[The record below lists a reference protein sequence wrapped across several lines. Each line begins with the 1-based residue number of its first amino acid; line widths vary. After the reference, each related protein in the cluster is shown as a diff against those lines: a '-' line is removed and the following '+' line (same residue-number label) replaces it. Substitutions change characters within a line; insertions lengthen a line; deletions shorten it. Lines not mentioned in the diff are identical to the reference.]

1 LSSNQ
6 KKHFYNVAV
15 SSKLPKILTYHSFEK
30 LKIGTIVDIK
40 VLNSK
45 RKGII
50 ISENNIIPEFETKEI
65 ERVDFKYF
73 FDNFQLE
80 SAKFIST
87 YYFSSISEA
96 LNLFL
101 PQKVEKNRSIQRE
114 KVELTSP
121 LPLLSNA
128 QQRAFDKLSK
138 EKIALLFGVTGSGK
152 SEIYITKI
160 AQTINEGKNAIL
172 IMPEIA
178 LTPQM
183 EARLKKYFG
192 DMVAIWHSKLSKK
205 AKDKTLEKIYSGEIK
220 VVAGARS
227 ALFVPL
233 KNIGLFIVDE
243 EHDDSYKSQ
252 SRPRY
257 HARDLAIYFA
267 TKLGATIWLGSA
279 TPSLTSYI
287 KYPVIRLKES
297 FIKTQKN
304 YKFIQ
309 GDGVTSTIIKYLKAN
324 LKAKKESLVFVPTR
338 ANFKYLYCPSCGTT
352 QQCPFC
358 SVGMSLNRQKRY
370 LRCHYCNYTQ
380 TIPDRCKECGHSPL
394 SNFRIGTQEVIE
406 LIKEEIPQIR
416 IEQFDKDSITT
427 LTKLK
432 KALERISKKE
442 VDLIVGTQMLSKG
455 HDYADITLSVIMGL
469 DYILGLPD
477 YRAKERAVSLLH
489 QIAGRSGRFQDS
501 TILIQTKQKELFLPY
516 IDDYEEFL
524 KDEKEFVEGLYPPSV
539 RLARILIAHK
549 KDTKAKSILESLIK
563 SIKQFDEIEIV
574 GYGKAPVEKIA
585 NRYRYTVLL
594 RAKKAT
600 ALLNALYRLD
610 LSEVEVDMDPVD
622 FS

>member
-65 ERVDFKYF
+65 EGVDFKYF